1 MKKVIISLVAVLG
14 LASAAW
20 AFTPSTKTDEQAGMV
35 EQNAHNHAVELN
47 SHEGHQHNVASCY
60 HGKWQCS
67 KCGKLYEGFSNHLYE
82 DFHVGNCPSTP
93 SRNHIW
99 TLIKCDD

>member
-1 MKKVIISLVAVLG
+1 MKKVIITMAAVIG
-14 LASAAW
+14 LASGAL
-20 AFTPSTKTDEQAGMV
+20 AFTPSTQTDEQAGMV

-47 SHEGHQHNVASCY
+47 SHEGHQHNVASCQS
-60 HGKWQCS
+60 GRWQCS
-67 KCGKLYEGFSNHLYE
+67 KCGKLYDGFSSQLYFSGIV
-82 DFHVGNCPSTP
+82 DTCPSTP